1 MFKKIIALFIIFA
14 FQTGIIYAQTCIDG
28 VSPGSASF
36 THQGGS
42 VDINYELIN
51 GCTSIQATTSATWLL
66 VTG

>member
-42 VDINYELIN
+42 VDINYELIKRMHQHT
-51 GCTSIQATTSATWLL
+51 GYHKCHL
-66 VTG
+66 VIGNR